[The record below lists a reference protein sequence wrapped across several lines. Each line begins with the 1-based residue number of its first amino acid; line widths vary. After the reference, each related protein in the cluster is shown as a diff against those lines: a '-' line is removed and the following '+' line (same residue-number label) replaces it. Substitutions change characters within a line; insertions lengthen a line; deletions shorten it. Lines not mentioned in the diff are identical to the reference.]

1 MSRARCGVVAG
12 LLCFTLSPVLFGQQP
27 PAAPAASV
35 PRVVRVDGQFV
46 PANGLPLEAAEV
58 VTLLIYSSQSSETP
72 LWEETQQVRPDAQGR
87 FAVFLGAASAEGL
100 PIGLF
105 APGEP
110 RWLGMRFSRP
120 GEAEQARVRLTSVPY
135 ALRASDADTLGGLPP
150 SAFLRADGTKRGAE
164 STAADGN
171 APASARSVTPNISS
185 GTANYIGKFVDSV
198 DLTSSALFQSG
209 VRIGLGTT
217 TPLDFLHSQFTDTS
231 GSLTGL
237 AVQNLGSGS
246 ASYSGMLFYDQNG
259 ALGQFQGF
267 NNSSHEYRINNIASG
282 GSINFMLSS
291 VSRFQVRNDGD
302 IEMAGSI
309 RKGTT
314 LFLHNRG
321 TRNTGAGLFALYQV
335 SSGTDN
341 TAVGEAA
348 QAAMTTGSQNVSM
361 GRTSLFAGN
370 GNENTAVGYAS
381 FLNSPGNNNI
391 GLGAHTGQFQ
401 VSGDAN
407 MYLGYNVG
415 ASIGIESATIRVG
428 DSGVYSRFFAGAVRG
443 VTTGQANAVTI
454 MIDSNGQLGTVNS
467 SRRYKEDIR
476 DMGDASSGLMRLRPV
491 TYRYQQAYADGSK
504 PIDYGLI
511 AEEVEAIYPDVVV
524 HLPNGDVETVQYHKI
539 NAMMLNE
546 LQKQYR
552 RIDDLTARLA
562 ALERLLSS
570 EKR

>member
-1 MSRARCGVVAG
+1 MSRARFGAVG
-12 LLCFTLSPVLFGQQP
+12 WLLCVALSPVLHGQQT

-46 PANGLPLEAAEV
+46 PGNRLPPDAVEV
-58 VTLLIYSSQSSETP
+58 VTLSLYASELAETP
-72 LWEETQQVRPDAQGR
+72 LWEETQQVRMDAQGR
-87 FAVFLGAASAEGL
+87 YAVFLGATSAEGL

-105 APGEP
+105 AAGEP
-110 RWLGMRFSRP
+110 RWLGVRFARP
-120 GEAEQARVRLTSVPY
+120 GEGEQARVLLTSVPY

-150 SAFLRADGTKRGAE
+150 AAFLRADRANKGADRV
-164 STAADGN
+164 ADDGN
-171 APASARSVTPNISS
+171 ERAAARNVTPNIST
-185 GTANYIGKFVDSV
+185 GTPNYIGKFVNAA
-198 DLTSSALFQSG
+198 DLTSSVLFENSG
-209 VRIGLGTT
+209 KIGLGTT
-217 TPLDFLHSQFTDTS
+217 TPLDFLHSTFTETA
-231 GSLTGL
+231 GTQTGF
-237 AVQNLGSGS
+237 AVQNLGNSS
-246 ASYSGMLFYDQNG
+246 TSYSGMLFYDQNG
-259 ALGQFQGF
+259 ALAQFQGF
-267 NNSSHEYRINNIASG
+267 NNSSHEYRINNIASA
-282 GSINFMLSS
+282 GSINFMLGS
-291 VSRFQVRNDGD
+291 VSRFQVRSDGD
-302 IEMAGSI
+302 VEMSGSF
-309 RKGTT
+309 RKNTT

-381 FLNSPGNNNI
+381 FFNSPGNNNI
-391 GLGAHTGQFQ
+391 GLGARTGQFQ

-415 ASIGIESATIRVG
+415 ASVGIESATIRVG
-428 DSGVYSRFFAGAVRG
+428 DSGVYSRFFAGAIRG
-443 VTTGQANAVTI
+443 VTTGQANAVTV
-454 MIDSNGQLGTVNS
+454 MIDSNGQLGTVSS
-467 SRRYKEDIR
+467 SRRYKDDIR
-476 DMGDASSGLMRLRPV
+476 DMGDASSGLMQLRPV
-491 TYRYQQAYADGSK
+491 TYRYHQAYADGST

-511 AEEVEAIYPDVVV
+511 AEEVEAVYPDVVV

-562 ALERLLSS
+562 ALERLLST
-570 EKR
+570 EKK